1 MKNVSIVAYYRVST
15 GRQQRS
21 GLGLEAQ
28 REYVRLAAES
38 NNWNIIAEF
47 EDTASGKL
55 SPTERDQ
62 CKAAL
67 EACAKHGATLVVAKL
82 DRLSRDVE
90 HIAGLMKRV
99 EFKVATMPTADA
111 FQLHIYAALA
121 QQEREFI
128 AQRTTAALAGL
139 KTKANSGDK
148 EAQAKVASRDAG
160 RAAAHAKGTK
170 AATAAAQAVA
180 NTNAETLRDAIQSGL
195 FAGVTTLLGMADHLN
210 AKGVTTARGSKFS
223 PMTVKRIVERLGI
236 PFP

>member
-1 MKNVSIVAYYRVST
+1 MKIVAYYRVST

-28 REYVRLAAES
+28 QQYVSLAAAT
-38 NNWNIIAEF
+38 NGWTIIGEF
-47 EDTASGKL
+47 TDTASGKL
-55 SPTERDQ
+55 SPTDREQ

-99 EFKVATMPTADA
+99 EFKVATMPYADA

-128 AQRTTAALAGL
+128 AQRTTTALAGL

-148 EAQAKVASRDAG
+148 EAQAKIANRDAG
-160 RAAAHAKGTK
+160 RAAAHAKGTT
-170 AATAAAQAVA
+170 AATSAAQKVA
-180 NTNAETLRDAIQSGL
+180 DTNAETLRDAIQSGL
-195 FAGVTTLLGMADHLN
+195 FAGVATLLGMADHLN
-210 AKGVTTARGSKFS
+210 AKGVTTSRGNKFA
-223 PMTVKRIVERLGI
+223 PMTVKRVVERLGI
-236 PFP
+236 TFP

>member
-1 MKNVSIVAYYRVST
+1 MKNVNIVAYYRVST

-67 EACAKHGATLVVAKL
+67 EECAKHGATLVVAKL

-128 AQRTTAALAGL
+128 AQRTSAALAGL
-139 KTKANSGDK
+139 KTKANNGDK

-195 FAGVTTLLGMADHLN
+195 FAGVTTLLGMANHLN